1 MSTLTKL
8 ENGKYEIKLEV
19 EKSVWLDAQ
28 EKAFEKLSKKVEIK
42 GFRKGQAP
50 KSLIK
55 KQLNEQSILVEAM
68 ESLLDKQYSSIIDEH
83 DLEVIDQPELKVDQ
97 IDANELK
104 LTFIVE
110 VAPEVELKKYTD
122 LGYKKPRVTV
132 TNDEIEKEIE
142 NLRKRYANMEVKD
155 GAIETGDTAVI
166 DFEGFKD
173 GVAFAGGKAE
183 NHNLVIGS
191 NSFIPGFEDALI
203 GLKAGDEKDVELTFP
218 ENYHAEEL
226 KGKAVVFKVKVNDVK
241 KEVLPELNDEFVK
254 ELNIETVENVED
266 LKKNQKEKI
275 KASKQETANSKAEEE
290 LYETLVKENDFVV
303 PLKMIEAEAKTMVQE
318 FAQKLSY
325 QGMKFED
332 YLKYFNQTTES
343 ILESYKPEAEKRIKL
358 RTILKAIV
366 KKENIEVSDNE
377 VEKELKI
384 MSDTYK
390 MPVEEI
396 KKYVKENELKFDLA
410 FRKAI
415 ELIKK

>member
-275 KASKQETANSKAEEE
+275 KVSKQETANSKAEEE